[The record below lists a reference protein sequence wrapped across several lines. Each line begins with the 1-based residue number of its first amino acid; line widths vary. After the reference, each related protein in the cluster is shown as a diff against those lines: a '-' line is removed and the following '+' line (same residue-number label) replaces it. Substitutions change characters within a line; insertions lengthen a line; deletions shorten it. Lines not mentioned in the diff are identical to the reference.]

1 MTVVNRVPL
10 LHKPLPV
17 DASLAD
23 VVEYWQKRVPGVD
36 WLTVA
41 YTALDTSM
49 RMFGDAVGIDY
60 KTMDAAIEE
69 CFAELSNRPGRN

>member
-1 MTVVNRVPL
+1 MRIVNRVPL
-10 LHKPLPV
+10 LHKPLAA
-17 DASLAD
+17 DASLAAMLD
-23 VVEYWQKRVPGVD
+23 YWQKRVPGVD

-49 RMFGDAVGIDY
+49 RMFSDAVGIDY

-69 CFAELSNRPGRN
+69 CFAELSNRPG